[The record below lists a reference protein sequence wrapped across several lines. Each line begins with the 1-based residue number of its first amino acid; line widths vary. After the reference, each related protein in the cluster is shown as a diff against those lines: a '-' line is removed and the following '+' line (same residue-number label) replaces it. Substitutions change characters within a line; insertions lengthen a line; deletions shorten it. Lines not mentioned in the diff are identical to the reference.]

1 MARIISTIFAS
12 LMLVAGAAEARQSLN
27 ELGQANQGKK
37 IAVVSISANNFGNS
51 LQGWNSADT
60 KDLMAGR
67 LNQMLDHTE
76 QLLSKD
82 WTVVKAATFAEKPDY
97 QALAGEQRDV
107 GLPKFGNSS
116 MPLLSKD
123 RKQLVKA
130 AIDKDVAGKLAKV
143 TGADYVL
150 IIYSE
155 WAVATGKFVPTS
167 KALTKNVV
175 SLFDANGKQ
184 VYNDRKDVVGE
195 RTLGGM
201 GKVFV
206 DAKSIDQWV
215 DSYKEG
221 INTLYGGGK

>member
-1 MARIISTIFAS
+1 MTRIFSAVFAS
-12 LMLVAGAAEARQSLN
+12 LIFIAGAAEARQSLN

-37 IAVVSISANNFGNS
+37 IAVISISANNFGNS

-60 KDLMAGR
+60 KELMAGR

-107 GLPKFGNSS
+107 GLPRFGKVS
-116 MPLLSKD
+116 MPLFSKD
-123 RKQLVKA
+123 RNQLVKA
-130 AIDKDVAGKLAKV
+130 AINKEVAEKLAKAI
-143 TGADYVL
+143 GADFLL
-150 IIYSE
+150 IVYSE

-167 KALTKNVV
+167 KALAKNVV
-175 SLFDANGKQ
+175 SVFDAGGNQ
-184 VYNDRKDVVGE
+184 VYSDRKDVVGE

-201 GKVFV
+201 GQVHV

-215 DSYKEG
+215 DAYKSG
-221 INTLYGGGK
+221 VGVLYGGK